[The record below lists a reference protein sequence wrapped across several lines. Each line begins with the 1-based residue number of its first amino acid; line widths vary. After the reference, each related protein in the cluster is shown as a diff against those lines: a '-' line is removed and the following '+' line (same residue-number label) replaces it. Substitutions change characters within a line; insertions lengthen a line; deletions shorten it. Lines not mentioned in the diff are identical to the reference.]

1 MGMNPPVPS
10 RPAAP
15 PRPPFIVRLFTS
27 PVTADA
33 VERRFQRMTKPALR
47 VALALGPFVFGLLLV
62 LLAAEMWTHR
72 APMLE
77 PRHRAEALCFA
88 LAQPPRFTPPM
99 GVEPSAAMVRGRFPL
114 GTPPGMALRLAMH
127 FDDPQVVEESARR
140 VGDYEVAVV
149 WLRVPERGETRH
161 WLVVGW
167 MEQADLAVCS
177 FRFAGA
183 DFELTDEQRL
193 WGQRLLQRILDPTYF
208 ELGTL
213 PKVRL
218 RADGGESL
226 PHFGPRAAS

>member
-1 MGMNPPVPS
+1 MGMSPPVQ
-10 RPAAP
+10 RPPAP
-15 PRPPFIVRLFTS
+15 APRPPFLVRLFTS

-33 VERRFQRMTKPALR
+33 VERRLGRMLKPAVR
-47 VALALGPFVFGLLLV
+47 VALTLAPFVFGVVLI

-114 GTPPGMALRLAMH
+114 GTPPAMGLRMAMH
-127 FDDPQVVEESARR
+127 FDERQIVEESRRR
-140 VGDYEVAVV
+140 VGDYEVAIV
-149 WLRVPERGETRH
+149 WLRVPEPGVTRH

-167 MEQADLAVCS
+167 MEEADLAVCS
-177 FRFAGA
+177 FRFAGR
-183 DFELTDEQRL
+183 DFDLSDEQRL
-193 WGQRLLQRILDPTYF
+193 WGQRLLERILDPEYF
-208 ELGTL
+208 ELGTV
-213 PKVRL
+213 PRVRM

-226 PHFGPRAAS
+226 PHFGPRSDS